1 MCAGMRRIA
10 KHRIA
15 AALIAAVVGVVAT
28 AGCTDP
34 IPQHAGSQSNLA
46 PPVEQDQDE
55 ARLGSGK
62 AGSRAIRLSGGAMT
76 EIEDIAEVFCT
87 MRIDVV
93 PVEGECLTSPRI
105 GSDHRRSSR
114 VPDPLPPRRHIPSK
128 SDSGILVSIN

>member
-1 MCAGMRRIA
+1 MRAGMRRIA

-15 AALIAAVVGVVAT
+15 AALIAAVVGAVAT

-34 IPQHAGSQSNLA
+34 IPQHAGSQPSLA
-46 PPVEQDQDE
+46 PPVEQDLDE
-55 ARLGSGK
+55 AQLGSGR
-62 AGSRAIRLSGGAMT
+62 AGSRAIRLSDGAVA

-93 PVEGECLTSPRI
+93 PAEGECHTSPRI
-105 GSDHRRSSR
+105 GADHRQSSR
-114 VPDPLPPRRHIPSK
+114 APDLLPPHRHIPSE